1 MSLEIQIKTILNDF
15 DSVSSDDFLK
25 ILDEIMHE
33 FRSNITINYL
43 TGKIQ
48 KIMNLTN
55 ELEKKKQCKLLLP
68 YFDWYLQGL

>member
-1 MSLEIQIKTILNDF
+1 MSLEIQIKNILDDF

-25 ILDEIMHE
+25 ILDKIMHE

>member
-33 FRSNITINYL
+33 FKSDITINYL